1 MTDRYRNRLTFS
13 RLSPSLSNMA
23 EQLTAPAAPVSI
35 YAEASPNPE
44 SMKFVLNS
52 QLLADGVSVDYPN
65 LEAAAN
71 SPLAQELFNF
81 DYVGRVFIAQN
92 FVTIT
97 KVTDLQWAQLIPEL
111 RTFLKSYIEAAG
123 PVFIVDPAAEQKA
136 AQQAAATGDSSEADQ
151 QTSQKIIDLLDN
163 YVRPAV
169 EQDGGNI
176 TFKSYQDGIV
186 TVNLQGSCSGCPS
199 ATVTLK
205 SGIENLLKR
214 MVPEVKEVVAEGVT
228 I

>member
-1 MTDRYRNRLTFS
+1 MADHTI
-13 RLSPSLSNMA
+13 SPA
-23 EQLTAPAAPVSI
+23 TPVSI

-44 SMKFVLNS
+44 SMKFVLNTT
-52 QLLADGVSVDYPN
+52 LLSDGVSVDYPN
-65 LEAAAN
+65 VEAAAN

-81 DYVGRVFIAQN
+81 DYVGRVFIAAN

-97 KVTDLQWAQLIPEL
+97 KTTDLQWTHLIPEL
-111 RTFLKSYIEAAG
+111 RTFLKSYVEAGG
-123 PVFIVDPAAEQKA
+123 PIFTVDPAAEQKA
-136 AQQAAATGDSSEADQ
+136 AQEAAAGNSSEQDQ

-176 TFKSYQDGIV
+176 TFRSYQDGIV

-214 MVPEVKEVVAEGVT
+214 MVPEVKEVIAEGVT
-228 I
+228 AY

>member
-1 MTDRYRNRLTFS
+1 
-13 RLSPSLSNMA
+13 MA
-23 EQLTAPAAPVSI
+23 ELTAPAAPVSI

-44 SMKFVLNS
+44 SMKFVLNT
-52 QLLADGVSVDYPN
+52 QFLTEGVSVDYPD
-65 LEAAAN
+65 LEAATN

-81 DYVGRVFIAQN
+81 DYVGRVFIAAN

-97 KVTDLQWAQLIPEL
+97 KTTDHQWAHLIPEL
-111 RTFLKSYIEAAG
+111 RSFLKAYVESGG
-123 PVFIVDPAAEQKA
+123 PVFLVDPAAEQKTAQEVA
-136 AQQAAATGDSSEADQ
+136 ANGSDSVEDQ

-214 MVPEVKEVVAEGVT
+214 MVPEVKEVVAEGIT

>member
-1 MTDRYRNRLTFS
+1 MS
-13 RLSPSLSNMA
+13 A
-23 EQLTAPAAPVSI
+23 VSI

-44 SMKFVLNS
+44 SMKFVLN
-52 QLLADGVSVDYPN
+52 QNLLVDGVSVDYPN

-71 SPLAQELFNF
+71 SPLAQELFGF
-81 DYVGRVFIAQN
+81 DYVGRVFVAQN
-92 FVTIT
+92 FVTVT
-97 KVTDLQWAQLIPEL
+97 KSRPELAWTQLIPEL
-111 RTFLKSYIEAAG
+111 RQFLKSYVEAGG
-123 PVFIVDPAAEQKA
+123 PIFLVDPAAEQKA
-136 AQQAAATGDSSEADQ
+136 AQAATAGDPTQ
-151 QTSQKIIDLLDN
+151 QEGQIAQKVIDLLDN

-176 TFKSYQDGIV
+176 TFKSYHEGVV

-214 MVPEVKEVVAEGVT
+214 MVPEVQSVVAEGITV
-228 I
+228 

>member
-1 MTDRYRNRLTFS
+1 
-13 RLSPSLSNMA
+13 MA

-52 QLLADGVSVDYPN
+52 QLRVDGVSVDYPN

-97 KVTDLQWAQLIPEL
+97 KTSEHQWAQLIPEL
-111 RTFLKSYIEAAG
+111 RTFLKSYVEAAG
-123 PVFIVDPAAEQKA
+123 PIFTVDPAAEQKA
-136 AQQAAATGDSSEADQ
+136 AQQAAATGDQSEANQ

-214 MVPEVKEVVAEGVT
+214 MVPEVREVVAEGITV
-228 I
+228 

>member
-1 MTDRYRNRLTFS
+1 
-13 RLSPSLSNMA
+13 MA

-44 SMKFVLNS
+44 SMKFVLNT
-52 QLLADGVSVDYPN
+52 QLLTEGVSVDYPN
-65 LEAAAN
+65 LEAATN

-97 KVTDLQWAQLIPEL
+97 KTTEHQWAQLIPEL
-111 RTFLKSYIEAAG
+111 RTFLKSYVEAGG
-123 PVFIVDPAAEQKA
+123 PIFTVDPAAEQRA
-136 AQQAAATGDSSEADQ
+136 AQQAAATGDASEADQ

-228 I
+228 ASF

>member
-1 MTDRYRNRLTFS
+1 
-13 RLSPSLSNMA
+13 MA

-44 SMKFVLNS
+44 SMKFVLNT
-52 QLLADGVSVDYPN
+52 QLLTDGVSVDYPN
-65 LEAAAN
+65 AEAAAN
-71 SPLAQELFNF
+71 SPLAQELFQF
-81 DYVGRVFIAQN
+81 DYVNRVFIAQN
-92 FVTIT
+92 FVTVT
-97 KVTDLQWAQLIPEL
+97 KGTDHQWAQLIPEL
-111 RTFLKSYIEAAG
+111 RTFLKSYVEAGG
-123 PVFIVDPAAEQKA
+123 PIFTVDPAAEQQA
-136 AQQAAATGDSSEADQ
+136 AQQAAATGNSSEVDQ
-151 QTSQKIIDLLDN
+151 QTSQKIIDLLEN

-228 I
+228 ASF

>member
-1 MTDRYRNRLTFS
+1 
-13 RLSPSLSNMA
+13 MA

-65 LEAAAN
+65 VEAAAN

-97 KVTDLQWAQLIPEL
+97 KTSDLQWAHLIPEL

-123 PVFIVDPAAEQKA
+123 PIFLVDPAAEQKA

>member
-1 MTDRYRNRLTFS
+1 MNT
-13 RLSPSLSNMA
+13 
-23 EQLTAPAAPVSI
+23 TAPAGSVSI

-44 SMKFVLNS
+44 SMKFVLNT
-52 QLLADGVSVDYPN
+52 QLLSDGVSVDYPDA
-65 LEAAAN
+65 EAAAN
-71 SPLAQELFNF
+71 SPLAQELFKF
-81 DYVGRVFIAQN
+81 DYVSRVFLAQN
-92 FVTIT
+92 FVTVT
-97 KVTDLQWAQLIPEL
+97 KSSDLTWTHLIPEL
-111 RTFLKSYIEAAG
+111 RTFLKSYVESGGPIFLVDPVTEHRAAQQEAAG
-123 PVFIVDPAAEQKA
+123 AAGSAED
-136 AQQAAATGDSSEADQ
+136 QATA
-151 QTSQKIIDLLDN
+151 QKIIDLLDN

-176 TFKSYQDGIV
+176 TFKSYNEGIV

-228 I
+228 ASF

>member
-1 MTDRYRNRLTFS
+1 
-13 RLSPSLSNMA
+13 MA
-23 EQLTAPAAPVSI
+23 ELTAPAAPVSI

-44 SMKFVLNS
+44 SMKFVLNTQFLS
-52 QLLADGVSVDYPN
+52 EGVSVDYPN
-65 LEAAAN
+65 LEAATN

-81 DYVGRVFIAQN
+81 DYVGRVFIAAN

-97 KVTDLQWAQLIPEL
+97 KTTEHQWAHLIPEL
-111 RTFLKSYIEAAG
+111 RGFLKSYVESGG
-123 PVFIVDPAAEQKA
+123 PIFLVDPAAEQKA
-136 AQQAAATGDSSEADQ
+136 AQEVAANGSHSEQDQ
-151 QTSQKIIDLLDN
+151 QTSQKIIDLLEN

-214 MVPEVKEVVAEGVT
+214 MVPEVKEVVAEGIT

>member
-1 MTDRYRNRLTFS
+1 
-13 RLSPSLSNMA
+13 MA
-23 EQLTAPAAPVSI
+23 ELTAPAAPVSI

-44 SMKFVLNS
+44 SMKFVLNTQFLS
-52 QLLADGVSVDYPN
+52 EGVSVDYPN
-65 LEAAAN
+65 LEAAIN

-81 DYVGRVFIAQN
+81 DYVGRVFIAAN

-97 KVTDLQWAQLIPEL
+97 KTTDHQWAHLIPEL
-111 RTFLKSYIEAAG
+111 RSFLKSYVEAGG
-123 PVFIVDPAAEQKA
+123 PVFLVDPAAEQKA
-136 AQQAAATGDSSEADQ
+136 AQEVAANGSHSEQDQ
-151 QTSQKIIDLLDN
+151 QTSQKIIDLLEN

-214 MVPEVKEVVAEGVT
+214 MVPEVKEVVAEGIT

>member
-1 MTDRYRNRLTFS
+1 MS
-13 RLSPSLSNMA
+13 A
-23 EQLTAPAAPVSI
+23 VSI

-44 SMKFVLNS
+44 SMKFVLNQ

-65 LEAAAN
+65 LEAAVN
-71 SPLAQELFNF
+71 SPIAQELFGF

-92 FVTIT
+92 FVTVT
-97 KVTDLQWAQLIPEL
+97 KTQPDLAWTQLIPEL
-111 RTFLKSYIEAAG
+111 RQFLKGYVEAGG
-123 PVFIVDPAAEQKA
+123 PLFTVDPAEAHKA
-136 AQQAAATGDSSEADQ
+136 AQEAAATGDHSAADQ
-151 QTSQKIIDLLDN
+151 QTAQKVIDLLEN

-176 TFKSYQDGIV
+176 TFKSYHEGIV

-214 MVPEVKEVVAEGVT
+214 MVPEVKEVVAEGILV
-228 I
+228 

>member
-1 MTDRYRNRLTFS
+1 MS
-13 RLSPSLSNMA
+13 A
-23 EQLTAPAAPVSI
+23 ISI

-52 QLLADGVSVDYPN
+52 TLLPDGVSVDYPN
-65 LEAAAN
+65 VEAALN
-71 SPLAQELFNF
+71 SPIAQELFGF
-81 DYVGRVFIAQN
+81 DYVGRVFIAAN

-97 KVTDLQWAQLIPEL
+97 KTSDLTWTHLIPEL
-111 RTFLKSYIEAAG
+111 RTFLKSYVEAGG
-123 PVFIVDPAAEQKA
+123 PIFTVDPAAEQKA
-136 AQQAAATGDSSEADQ
+136 AQAASAGDPTQ
-151 QTSQKIIDLLDN
+151 QDGFTSQKIIDLLDN

-176 TFKSYQDGIV
+176 TFKSYHDGIV

-214 MVPEVKEVVAEGVT
+214 MVPEVKEVVAEGILV
-228 I
+228 

>member
-1 MTDRYRNRLTFS
+1 MNT
-13 RLSPSLSNMA
+13 
-23 EQLTAPAAPVSI
+23 TAPSGSISI

-44 SMKFVLNS
+44 SMKFVLNT
-52 QLLADGVSVDYPN
+52 QLVSDGVSVDYPDAD
-65 LEAAAN
+65 AAAN
-71 SPLAQELFNF
+71 SPLAQELFKF
-81 DYVGRVFIAQN
+81 DYVSRVFVAQN
-92 FVTIT
+92 FVTVT
-97 KVTDLQWAQLIPEL
+97 KSSDLTWTHLIPEL
-111 RTFLKSYIEAAG
+111 RTFLKSYVESGG
-123 PVFIVDPAAEQKA
+123 PIFLVDPAQEQRA
-136 AQQAAATGDSSEADQ
+136 AQQASAAEGSVEDQ
-151 QTSQKIIDLLDN
+151 ATAQKIIDLLDN

-176 TFKSYQDGIV
+176 TFKSYNEGVV

-228 I
+228 ASF